1 MEVRKQTVIIRLPE
15 TMGNTREVAET
26 SFCPPMQKGALEA
39 IDSRTSGGVGGKAAI
54 LLV

>member
-1 MEVRKQTVIIRLPE
+1 LEVRSTQGYTVTRDD
-15 TMGNTREVAET
+15 GNTREVAET

-39 IDSRTSGGVGGKAAI
+39 IDIRTSGGVGGKAAI